1 VTPLRLLFDEDVD
14 HRILR
19 GLRRAHPQI
28 DACTVLEVGLAGRPD
43 REILAWAATQGR
55 LLVTQDVHTMTAE
68 HSDFVQSGKA
78 SAGVVFIPRDVPIG
92 RAISDLALI
101 CGACTAEDWISRTD
115 FLPV

>member
-1 VTPLRLLFDEDVD
+1 MTPLKLLFDEDVD

-28 DACTVLEVGLAGRPD
+28 DVRTLAEVGLAGRPD
-43 REILAWAATQGR
+43 GEVLAWAAAEGR

-68 HSDFVQSGKA
+68 HSEFVQSGTA
-78 SAGVVFIPRDVPIG
+78 SAGVVFIPRDLPIG

-101 CGACTAEDWISRTD
+101 CGACTAEDWVNRTD